1 MFLQSAAMVAKKL
14 LLDDKVQ
21 ACAVCNVSNRK
32 TSSGKTF
39 CFLKKRFLSIFEF
52 SASSN
57 SLFFLRAADWPSTNF
72 LGMCCYFSVIRLI
85 NFVCGPRL
93 Q

>member
-14 LLDDKVQ
+14 LLDDKIQ

-57 SLFFLRAADWPSTNF
+57 SLFFYELLIGPQPTFSECVVIF
-72 LGMCCYFSVIRLI
+72 L
-85 NFVCGPRL
+85 
-93 Q
+93 